1 MGNILRSRKNYQMT
15 TIEQIKEECRHII
28 ALAGIATQG
37 PWMHDTS
44 QGHVGDVCTPDT
56 DSIAMTQER
65 IEIAQR
71 YGDGHRTEQIKQ
83 RNINAAFIAA
93 SRSFTPKAAQA
104 VLVMIEGL
112 ELVAYMREDGN
123 KPDMS
128 FNGMNAAA
136 ALATLCATW
145 EGSK

>member
-1 MGNILRSRKNYQMT
+1 MIDQSLTSFRPTAEWTQHLQVNPKSQMT
-15 TIEQIKEECRHII
+15 TIEEIKEECRQII
-28 ALAGIATQG
+28 ALASIATPG

-65 IEIAQR
+65 IEIAR
-71 YGDGHRTEQIKQ
+71 RCGDGHRIEQNKQ

-93 SRSFTPKAAQA
+93 SRSFTPKAAKA
-104 VLVMIEGL
+104 MLVLIRQL
-112 ELVAYMREDGN
+112 EYGDCERQMKE
-123 KPDMS
+123 
-128 FNGMNAAA
+128 
-136 ALATLCATW
+136 LCATW